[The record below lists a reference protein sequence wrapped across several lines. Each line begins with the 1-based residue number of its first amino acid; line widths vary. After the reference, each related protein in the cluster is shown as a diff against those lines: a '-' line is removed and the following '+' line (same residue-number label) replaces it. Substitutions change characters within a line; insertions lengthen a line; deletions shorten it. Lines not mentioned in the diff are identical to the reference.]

1 MSSNNKGG
9 GGDGTF
15 DPTKMGKI
23 VDIKGKPVRG
33 VSPVQAVM
41 PDIERMLGSKPLL
54 DLVAR
59 VHNLESVVIMLAT
72 TLKKGAVAHPDF
84 EEHRF
89 ELDTYM
95 ECFYMAQVL
104 RGATHLEKAAANED
118 GDVFL

>member
-23 VDIKGKPVRG
+23 VDIHGKPVL
-33 VSPVQAVM
+33 
-41 PDIERMLGSKPLL
+41 DIYGKPADLSKQPQVLANKAMQ

-95 ECFYMAQVL
+95 ECFYMAQVK
-104 RGATHLEKAAANED
+104 RGAAHLEKAAANED